1 VRISL
6 RQSVFSGSK
15 VISHSYRGAV
25 RGCDSGR
32 RREISVG
39 ERGNGGLR
47 WSSRLIS
54 MVYNR
59 GCSSS
64 FDLSTRASCTTIERQ
79 IGMARESSRVELDG
93 VEERLIQGI

>member
-1 VRISL
+1 MRISL

-25 RGCDSGR
+25 RGCESGW

-47 WSSRLIS
+47 WSSRFIS

-59 GCSSS
+59 VCLSS
-64 FDLSTRASCTTIERQ
+64 FDLSTRASCAMIERQ
-79 IGMARESSRVELDG
+79 IGMAREFQELSLTESKNG
-93 VEERLIQGI
+93 

>member
-1 VRISL
+1 MRISL

-25 RGCDSGR
+25 RGCESGR

-47 WSSRLIS
+47 WSSRLIG

-59 GCSSS
+59 GCLSS
-64 FDLSTRASCTTIERQ
+64 FDLSTRASCAMIERQ
-79 IGMARESSRVELDG
+79 IGMAREFQELSLTESKNG
-93 VEERLIQGI
+93 

>member
-59 GCSSS
+59 GCLSS